1 MSRQIHARS
10 VCCLQATIRPR
21 LLIQSGRCSIFSVR
35 AWLESDGDVRT
46 ERRERVTYV
55 SLLIF
60 VYVFSLLAC
69 FPHAMAQNSSP
80 NRDINTVLAA
90 HDKELL
96 AIPDVVGVYVGTT
109 GDDRQLCLKV
119 MLARAN
125 PESERKIPRMIEGY
139 PVVTEVTGEI
149 KARGRSDPQQKR

>member
-1 MSRQIHARS
+1 
-10 VCCLQATIRPR
+10 
-21 LLIQSGRCSIFSVR
+21 
-35 AWLESDGDVRT
+35 LESDGDVRT
-46 ERRERVTYV
+46 KRRESVTYV

-69 FPHAMAQNSSP
+69 YPHAMAQNSSP
-80 NRDINTVLAA
+80 TRDINAVLAS

-96 AIPDVVGVYVGTT
+96 AIPDVVGVYVGTS

-125 PESERKIPRMIEGY
+125 PESEQKIPRMIEGY
-139 PVVTEVTGEI
+139 RVVTEVTGKIE
-149 KARGRSDPQQKR
+149 ARGRSDPQQER

>member
-1 MSRQIHARS
+1 
-10 VCCLQATIRPR
+10 
-21 LLIQSGRCSIFSVR
+21 
-35 AWLESDGDVRT
+35 
-46 ERRERVTYV
+46 
-55 SLLIF
+55 
-60 VYVFSLLAC
+60 
-69 FPHAMAQNSSP
+69 MAQDSSP

-96 AIPDVVGVYVGTT
+96 AIPDVVGVYVGTI
-109 GDDRQLCLKV
+109 GNERQLCLKV

-149 KARGRSDPQQKR
+149 EARGRSDSQQKR